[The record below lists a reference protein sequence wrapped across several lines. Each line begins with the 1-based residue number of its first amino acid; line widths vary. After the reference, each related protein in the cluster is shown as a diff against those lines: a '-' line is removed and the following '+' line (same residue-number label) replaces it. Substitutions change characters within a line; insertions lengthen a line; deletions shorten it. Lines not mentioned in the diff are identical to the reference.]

1 MRSVWPQCSGFRN
14 HVQRSLRA
22 RRKDE
27 LIAPTGRHRPD
38 QTARRLQF
46 VFGSGAIVGQATASH
61 PDVAAVSFTGS
72 NSVGTVVAQACHAR
86 GARVQMEMGGK
97 NALVVSPSAPV
108 ATAASIAARGAF
120 GLTGQACTATSRV
133 ILLPGSED
141 AFIAALL
148 EAARN
153 YTPRRRLGPS
163 HR

>member
-1 MRSVWPQCSGFRN
+1 M
-14 HVQRSLRA
+14 
-22 RRKDE
+22 
-27 LIAPTGRHRPD
+27 
-38 QTARRLQF
+38 
-46 VFGSGAIVGQATASH
+46 
-61 PDVAAVSFTGS
+61 
-72 NSVGTVVAQACHAR
+72 
-86 GARVQMEMGGK
+86 
-97 NALVVSPSAPV
+97 VSPSAPV